1 MTRYLLTTVEFP
13 TSRLRTWRDEVHRR
27 DELIWVTTGAVTVH
41 TPSGVWDCPPGRAI
55 WVPQGVP
62 HTIDAAADSVVQAT
76 FFTPGAVTEAV
87 TEGAVRLSPDEAT
100 VVELLPAVRELLV
113 LNAGR
118 EMPDVSRLRLQ
129 QLVLD
134 LLCPVTDTVVEVPMP
149 ESPRLRTVAF
159 RILSRLDAKDSTAD
173 WAELIGVPQREL
185 VRSFIRETGVSPI
198 QWRIRA
204 RVRASLPL
212 LYSGIPVAS
221 TARRLGYRSAG
232 TFSEHFRDVMGGTPG
247 AYARNRMK
255 TGETGPDTGAVS
267 G

>member
-1 MTRYLLTTVEFP
+1 VTRYLLTTVEFP

-27 DELIWVTTGAVTVH
+27 DELIWVTSGAVTVH
-41 TPSGVWDCPPGRAI
+41 TPSGVWDCSPGRAI

-76 FFTPGAVTEAV
+76 FFAPGAVAGAA
-87 TEGAVRLSPDEAT
+87 TEGAARLSLDEAV

-118 EMPDVSRLRLQ
+118 DMPDASRLRLQ
-129 QLVLD
+129 HLVLD
-134 LLCPVTDTVVEVPMP
+134 LLCPATEIMVGAPMP
-149 ESPRLRTVAF
+149 ESPRLRTVAL

-173 WAELIGVPQREL
+173 WSELVGVSQREL
-185 VRSFIRETGVSPI
+185 VRSFVRETGVSPI

-232 TFSEHFRDVMGGTPG
+232 TFSEHFRDVMGRTPG

-255 TGETGPDTGAVS
+255 TGETRPDTGAVA